1 MFKFLSGVT
10 LGWTAARALPPKPP
24 EEPILKVPSTN
35 ELQILAQ
42 QVLNAMEAIKKKLD
56 ESD

>member
-1 MFKFLSGVT
+1 MFKFISGVA
-10 LGWTAARALPPKPP
+10 LGWSAARALPPKPP

-42 QVLNAMEAIKKKLD
+42 QVLNAMETLKEKLD
-56 ESD
+56 ESG